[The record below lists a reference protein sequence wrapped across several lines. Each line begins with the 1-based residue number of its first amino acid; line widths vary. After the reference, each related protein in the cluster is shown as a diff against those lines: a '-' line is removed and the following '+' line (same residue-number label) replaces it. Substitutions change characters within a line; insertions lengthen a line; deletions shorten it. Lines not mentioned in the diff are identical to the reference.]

1 MAGIRLPD
9 AIVQASAIHL
19 YAGDGEQWKH
29 RVLLSEHTI
38 SVPVLEKLPHS
49 RDVIPPAT
57 PNPDVKRCLA
67 SDRYCRFDLPAV
79 VEQLFGPCRSLFRGN
94 IDEEKSLSLVA
105 IQPG

>member
-1 MAGIRLPD
+1 MLSNVSI
-9 AIVQASAIHL
+9 
-19 YAGDGEQWKH
+19 
-29 RVLLSEHTI
+29 VLLSEHTI
-38 SVPVLEKLPHS
+38 SVPVSEKIPYLRDLFTSAVPHS

-79 VEQLFGPCRSLFRGN
+79 VEQLFGPFRSLFRGN
-94 IDEEKSLSLVA
+94 IDEEKSLALVA